1 MEGDEGWNSLPREP
15 WILAVDYLFSALIWT
30 MAGRFLL
37 GLFVPPDWDNYI
49 WRFFRR
55 VTDPVLAVV
64 QRVTPGFMVDAFLP
78 LVAVW
83 WLFVARVLFNMA
95 ADPVYRANV
104 LIVLHLMGLLP
115 QSWLPEGI

>member
-1 MEGDEGWNSLPREP
+1 MESLPREP

-37 GLFVPPDWDNYI
+37 GLFVPPEWDNYI

-64 QRVTPGFMVDAFLP
+64 QRVTPGFMVDAFMP

-83 WLFVARVLFNMA
+83 WLFVARSCSTWR
-95 ADPVYRANV
+95 PTRST
-104 LIVLHLMGLLP
+104 GP
-115 QSWLPEGI
+115 TS